1 MRTVDPGESEI
12 FQISEIR
19 IHPQFTGTGFY
30 NDLALFKL
38 ERPVR
43 FNEYIQPICLPSNSQ
58 RQESFVGQVPTIV
71 GWGTT
76 YYGKTF
82 DMIVVDDWSA
92 TTTLFRPT
100 QCCVDF
106 VLLSLMMDGSSIF
119 RLGGRESTLLREVQL
134 PVWRNDDCD
143 RAYLQP
149 ITEVFICA
157 GYADGGKDACQVK

>member
-1 MRTVDPGESEI
+1 MGESDI

-38 ERPVR
+38 EKPVR
-43 FNEYIQPICLPSNSQ
+43 FTDYIQPICLPSNSQ

-76 YYGKTF
+76 YYG
-82 DMIVVDDWSA
+82 MHILNIVLNSRFNIFF
-92 TTTLFRPT
+92 TSYFLIF
-100 QCCVDF
+100 F
-106 VLLSLMMDGSSIF
+106 FSLRNDG
-119 RLGGRESTLLREVQL
+119 RGLLGGRESTLLREVQL

-149 ITEVFICA
+149 ITDVFICA
-157 GYADGGKDACQVK
+157 GYADGGKDACQVSLKESFF